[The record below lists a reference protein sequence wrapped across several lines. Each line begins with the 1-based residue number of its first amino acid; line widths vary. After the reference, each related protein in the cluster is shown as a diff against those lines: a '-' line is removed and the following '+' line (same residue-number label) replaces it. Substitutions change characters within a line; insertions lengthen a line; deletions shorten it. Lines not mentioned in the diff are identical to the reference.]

1 MKILVAGYGF
11 VGAAHALSLVGKH
24 DVRIHDPD
32 KGYESNYNEAEAV
45 ICCVATPQHKDGACD
60 ITSVADVI
68 ERSPNVPILI
78 KSTISLEGWRAL
90 LDIYPDKQ
98 ITFSPEYLRAN
109 NAMQDF
115 KDQRIVQIG
124 GGDVSFWKKILS
136 ESLDVFVKVENPES
150 LILAKYFVNSFLA
163 TKVSFFNQ
171 VYDLCEITGVDF
183 KDVRDLVGSDP
194 RIGFSHTFVTE
205 ERGFGGHCFPK
216 DTNAILV
223 TARRFGAKLSL
234 IREAVM
240 YNILLRK
247 PK

>member
-32 KGYESNYNEAEAV
+32 KGYKSNYDEAEAV

-60 ITSVADVI
+60 ISSVADVI

-78 KSTISLEGWRAL
+78 KSTISLEGWRTL
-90 LDIYPDKQ
+90 LDIYPNKQ
-98 ITFSPEYLRAN
+98 ITFSPEYLRAEK
-109 NAMQDF
+109 AMQDF
-115 KDQRIVQIG
+115 KDQSNVQIG
-124 GGDVSFWKKILS
+124 GGDESFWRKIL
-136 ESLDVFVKVENPES
+136 DVNVYVKDPES

-171 VYDLCEITGVDF
+171 IYDFCEITGVDF
-183 KDVRDLVGSDP
+183 KDVSGLVASDP
-194 RIGFSHTFVTE
+194 RIGFSHTAVTE

-216 DTNAILV
+216 DTNAILT
-223 TARRFGAKLSL
+223 TARRFGTRLSL
-234 IREAVM
+234 IREAVL
-240 YNILLRK
+240 YNTILRK